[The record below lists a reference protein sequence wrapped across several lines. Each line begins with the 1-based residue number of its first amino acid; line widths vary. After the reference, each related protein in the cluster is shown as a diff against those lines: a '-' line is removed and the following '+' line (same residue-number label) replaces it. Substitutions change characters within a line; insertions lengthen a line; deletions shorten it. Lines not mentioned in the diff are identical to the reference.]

1 MKPPKEA
8 NTKKLWKL
16 GKCVHELNEASRY
29 WYERVKEEFLKVGM
43 EKSNYDDALFFYKL
57 NEQEACKGILVT
69 HVDDFLYGAS
79 TEFEDVIQHV
89 RNTFTVGRKAEM
101 PLKFLGVDLQY
112 SESYI
117 KLNQKSY
124 FDGIEEAVIQD
135 KSNWSSILDSS
146 ELSEYRAYRVLSQ
159 SCPDISYEVFRL
171 STVLN
176 KSTIF
181 FSI

>member
-1 MKPPKEA
+1 M
-8 NTKKLWKL
+8 LSSSIYWK
-16 GKCVHELNEASRY
+16 
-29 WYERVKEEFLKVGM
+29 
-43 EKSNYDDALFFYKL
+43 
-57 NEQEACKGILVT
+57 EACKGILVT

-79 TEFEDVIQHV
+79 TEFEDVIQQV

-101 PLKFLGVDLQY
+101 PLEFLGVDLQY

-117 KLNQKSY
+117 NLNQKSY

-146 ELSEYRAYRVLSQ
+146 EQSEYRAYRVLSQ
-159 SCPDISYEVFRL
+159 SCPDISYKVFRL